1 VRLLLI
7 EDEAPAAAQLRGFAA
22 RYGLPTHDVHEVRSV
37 KKGLAWFAGHEMP
50 ALIFSDIELL
60 DGNVFGLFAQV
71 RITCPIIFTTAYDQF
86 LLAAFQANG
95 IAYLLKPFGY
105 EQFAA
110 ALAKYEGLRAS
121 FAPGPAATAAE
132 VPAPGLSAAVVEQ
145 LRAALLPPA
154 ASYRQRFTVRQ
165 PNNSF
170 YLLPAADV
178 AFLQADAGVV
188 FAIDQRGARHALAGT
203 LTEWEQ
209 QLDPACFFRLN
220 RSELVQLS
228 AIVRAEPYFNNRL
241 LVSLRHGATLTS
253 STAHTAA
260 FRRWL
265 EG

>member
-1 VRLLLI
+1 LRLLII
-7 EDEAPAAAQLRGFAA
+7 EDEAPAAAQLRRFAA

-37 KKGLAWFAGHEMP
+37 KKGLAWFAENAMP
-50 ALIFSDIELL
+50 TLIFSDIELL
-60 DGNVFGLFAQV
+60 DGNVFSLYAQV
-71 RITCPIIFTTAYDQF
+71 AVTCPIIFTTAYDQF
-86 LLAAFQANG
+86 LLAAFQTNG
-95 IAYLLKPFGY
+95 IAYLLKPFTY
-105 EQFAA
+105 EQFAT
-110 ALAKYEGLRAS
+110 ALAKYENLRAS
-121 FAPGPAATAAE
+121 FAPAA
-132 VPAPGLSAAVVEQ
+132 APGLSAAVVEQ
-145 LRAALLPPA
+145 LRAALLPAA
-154 ASYRQRFTVRQ
+154 ASYRQRFSVRQ

-170 YLLPAADV
+170 YLLPAAEV
-178 AFLQADAGVV
+178 AFLQADEGVV
-188 FAIDQRGARHALAGT
+188 FAIDQRGARHPLTGT

-241 LVSLRHGATLTS
+241 LVSLKHGATLTS